1 MQDEEVA
8 GLESSVDVG
17 GVGGTGPFDVGET
30 ATGVTKIVLCA
41 SVDTVDARSSE
52 IMLIDAIMAAL
63 GVVSFSESWEV

>member
-8 GLESSVDVG
+8 GLVSSVDVG

-41 SVDTVDARSSE
+41 SVDAVDARSNV
-52 IMLIDAIMAAL
+52 IMLIDAIMAAS
-63 GVVSFSESWEV
+63 GAIPFPKS